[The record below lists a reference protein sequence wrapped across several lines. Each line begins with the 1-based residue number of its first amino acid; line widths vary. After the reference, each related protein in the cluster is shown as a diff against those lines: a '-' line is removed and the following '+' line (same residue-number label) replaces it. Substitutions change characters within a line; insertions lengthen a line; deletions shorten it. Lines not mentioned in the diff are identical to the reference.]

1 MRLIALINGSTRLGV
16 ITWLAGGD
24 YRPAS
29 TENQDSRVWKE
40 CHELSA

>member
-24 YRPAS
+24 YPPGQYGKPGFS
-29 TENQDSRVWKE
+29 CVEGMS
-40 CHELSA
+40 